1 MTDDIRVDSRTP
13 VDLLIV
19 GGLTI
24 DVLDG
29 EEVVGGAARYATE
42 AALAAGLRVGLHTV
56 SGPEPVAREA
66 VERLGRQADVTWH
79 EAATSI
85 VFEHHGAHDERRL
98 RQRSGTEP
106 IRGPDRKRLPPARAV
121 LFAPVA
127 GEVAVEVIH
136 AVDAPFRAAGLQG
149 WLRQTDAGGWV
160 SRLRLSAVEAQ
171 LAEALRGL
179 SVLLASVDELG
190 GEGGPDGIGRLR
202 AWAGPGPELVV
213 TAGASGAWVD
223 DGGGPPR
230 HVPAEVVADRHT
242 IGAGDAFA
250 AVLVA
255 QRGAGLDLQ
264 ASAVAAARA
273 TARYLSERV
282 TATIGG
288 VDEPSRTA
296 ALATHDGTRWRAT
309 RFGPGL
315 TEVPPADAEFTLEI
329 QGDRLAGRSGCNR
342 YMGTWAADQ
351 GRLRIG
357 PLASTMMFC
366 DGLMELEGAYLA
378 ALQGATAVA
387 EEADGLA
394 FLDPDGH
401 PVAEFSRAS

>member
-1 MTDDIRVDSRTP
+1 VTDDIRADSRAP

-56 SGPEPVAREA
+56 SGPEPAAREA
-66 VERLGRQADVTWH
+66 VERLGRQAEVAWH

-98 RQRSGTEP
+98 RRRSGTDS
-106 IRGPDRKRLPPARAV
+106 IRIPDPDRLPPSRAV

-127 GEVAVEVIH
+127 GEVTIEAIQ
-136 AVDAPFRAAGLQG
+136 ATRTPLRAAGLQG

-160 SRLRLSAVEAQ
+160 SRLRLSAVDAA
-171 LAEALRGL
+171 LADVLRGL
-179 SVLLASVDELG
+179 DILLASVDELG
-190 GEGGPDGIGRLR
+190 GESGPDAVGRLR
-202 AWAGPGPELVV
+202 AWTGALPEVVV
-213 TAGASGAWVD
+213 TAGASGAWID
-223 DGGGPPR
+223 AGGGPPR
-230 HVPAEVVADRHT
+230 HVPAEVVDDRHT

-250 AVLVA
+250 AVLTA
-255 QRGAGLDLQ
+255 QRGAGLDLH
-264 ASAVAAARA
+264 AAAVAATRA
-273 TARYLSERV
+273 TARYLSERQP
-282 TATIGG
+282 TTIL
-288 VDEPSRTA
+288 DMDA
-296 ALATHDGTRWRAT
+296 AGDLAELDGTTWRPA

-315 TEVPPADAEFTLEI
+315 EHTPPPDAEFSLEI
-329 QGDRLAGRSGCNR
+329 QGDRIAGRSGCNR
-342 YMGTWAADQ
+342 YMGTWAVDD

-366 DGLMELEGAYLA
+366 DGLMELEDAYLA
-378 ALQGATAVA
+378 ALQSA
-387 EEADGLA
+387 ERFTSDADRLA
-394 FLDPDGH
+394 FIGHDGEV
-401 PVAEFSRAS
+401 VAEFSPGA